1 MGRGK
6 TRVRSSKIAKA
17 KTDCPNCQVEGEKS
31 LGMEREVERLGAE
44 LASTRQT
51 ILRMHEREEKMKER
65 LMDLRLKSEEQI
77 SITSSSTSAVYL
89 SVKGRSGTPGSPRGA
104 GQGSRREAAR
114 LVAKYGEL
122 YSQARLDTLDA
133 LDELKELSSAEELK
147 NKLLFSVVVL
157 SFRSVLQS
165 IALVRQQ
172 VAAVLQ
178 VPPSP
183 GLGDEETHVTELRAA
198 VERYLRESSASFNL
212 DRNCEEVLSQI
223 CSTLFDYPAIRECEE
238 LVRYIRNCVNTA
250 WGLST
255 QCPVYLIEYEERQF
269 QSEMHVR
276 FHSSVETSTAVRTYL
291 WPALREGRQGPV
303 VHKAVV
309 IT

>member
-1 MGRGK
+1 
-6 TRVRSSKIAKA
+6 
-17 KTDCPNCQVEGEKS
+17 
-31 LGMEREVERLGAE
+31 MEREVERLGAE

-89 SVKGRSGTPGSPRGA
+89 SVKGRGPPPGSPRG
-104 GQGSRREAAR
+104 GSQGSRREAAR

-122 YSQARLDTLDA
+122 YSQARSDFVDFLPRKHLTSDTRLDTLDA

-269 QSEMHVR
+269 RSEMHVR